1 MSYPGTRDFKIRVEA
16 WNKKTKQGK
25 SLLKIKV
32 HSFFYIHKHTLAPS
46 SHLVMRHAPPP
57 AEWFI
62 FHLIWTLEVELN
74 PWRDY
79 WLSPQKNSISLTAD
93 VSERLQPFP
102 SMLYLNRGSWLEL
115 SGWMTDISYLMFSC
129 PGFLSHIG
137 RRHGVDICWHVL
149 SLRSMIRWQD
159 AEIM

>member
-25 SLLKIKV
+25 SLFKIKV

-74 PWRDY
+74 PWKDY

-102 SMLYLNRGSWLEL
+102 SMLYLNRGSKMTGAKWLDDRHL
-115 SGWMTDISYLMFSC
+115 LPDVLMSRFLVSYREETW
-129 PGFLSHIG
+129 G
-137 RRHGVDICWHVL
+137 RHLLTCSVPEVHD
-149 SLRSMIRWQD
+149 
-159 AEIM
+159 